1 MKKPIFIILGLI
13 SMLYS
18 YGQDISDAVRYS
30 TETTLGTARF
40 KSMSGAF
47 GALGGD
53 LSAVSVNPAGSA
65 IFNTSHGSLSASN
78 VNTSNKAEFGSSPN
92 TQKTRNDSFD
102 MNQIGAVFVFKNKDL
117 NSDYNKFTVS
127 VFYEQ
132 LQNYNT
138 DFFAAGA
145 SSNTIASY
153 FSEYANGLR
162 LDDISALENENISE
176 AYNAIGFYNGYAHQQ
191 AFLGY
196 ESYILEPEE
205 YNPENSTYYSNIAP
219 GDFNQEYS
227 YSSLGY
233 NGKLSFNLGLQY
245 NQKFYFGI
253 NLNSHFINYE
263 RSTYLFENNTN
274 TGSII
279 NQVDFEN
286 SLLTIGNGFSVQLG
300 TIFKLNNFTRLGLT
314 YDSPTWLTIREE
326 TTQYLSTFD
335 NSENIQTVINPSV
348 INLFPEYKLRTPAKI
363 TGSAAFIISDK
374 GLISIDY
381 SRKDFT
387 STRYKSNSNYGYSQE
402 NNQINNSLKVANTLR
417 VGAEIR
423 HKKISYRGGY
433 SIEESPYKNSSV
445 YGDQKGFSLGMGF
458 NLADLRLD
466 LSYQNSKREIDQQ
479 LFEAGNLGST
489 RLNTNNSNV
498 SVTLSMNL

>member
-1 MKKPIFIILGLI
+1 
-13 SMLYS
+13 MLSS
-18 YGQDISDAVRYS
+18 YGQNISDAVRYS

-53 LSAVSVNPAGSA
+53 MSAVSVNPAGSA

-78 VNTSNKAEFGSSPN
+78 VNTSNKAEFGSNSN
-92 TQKTRNDSFD
+92 TQKIRNDSFD

-117 NSDYNKFTVS
+117 NSNYNKFAAS

-132 LQNYNT
+132 LQNYNSG
-138 DFFAAGA
+138 FFATGV
-145 SSNTIASY
+145 SSNSIASY
-153 FSEYANGLR
+153 FSDYANGLR
-162 LDDISALENENISE
+162 LDDISALENESISE
-176 AYNAIGFYNGYAHQQ
+176 AYNAIGFYNGYAYQQ

-205 YNPENSTYYSNIAP
+205 DSSENSAYYSNIAP

-245 NQKFYFGI
+245 NQNIYFGI

-263 RSTYLFENNTN
+263 QSTYLYENNAN
-274 TGSII
+274 TGSTI
-279 NQVDFEN
+279 NEVDFEN

-300 TIFKLNNFTRLGLT
+300 AIFKLNNFIRIGMT
-314 YDSPTWLTIREE
+314 YDSPTWLTLKEE
-326 TTQYLSTFD
+326 TTQYISTFD
-335 NSENIQTVINPSV
+335 NSENIQTVINPAV
-348 INLFPEYKLRTPAKI
+348 INLFPEYKLKTPAKI

-374 GLISIDY
+374 GLISFDY
-381 SRKDFT
+381 SRKDFA
-387 STRYKSNSNYGYSQE
+387 SARYKSNTSYGYSQE
-402 NNQINNSLKVANTLR
+402 NNQITNSLKASNTLR
-417 VGAEIR
+417 IGAEIR

-433 SIEESPYKNSSV
+433 NIEESPYKNSSV
-445 YGDQKGFSLGMGF
+445 YGDLKGFSLGLGF
-458 NLADLRLD
+458 NFSESRID
-466 LSYQNSKREIDQQ
+466 LSYQDSKRKIDQQ
-479 LFEAGNLGST
+479 LFDAGNLGSAK
-489 RLNTNNSNV
+489 LNTNNSNV
-498 SVTLSMNL
+498 SITLSMNL